1 MSKKRWR
8 QPNERLW
15 TLVFMIGFFMM
26 SADNFAI
33 LLVALA
39 VMAISVYKLRGIDL
53 SEECDIGLHFNGR
66 QCADMATY
74 PWYLENRI
82 KIPFMLLW
90 RVRRALKTQICVFLI
105 LTDLGKKVKYEKDDM

>member
-1 MSKKRWR
+1 MSRKRWR

-39 VMAISVYKLRGIDL
+39 VMAISIYKLRGIDL
-53 SEECDIGLHFNGR
+53 SEECDTGIHFGDR
-66 QCADMATY
+66 QCADMAAY
-74 PWYLENRI
+74 CWNMENRI
-82 KIPFMLLW
+82 KIPFDVTL
-90 RVRRALKTQICVFLI
+90 ASTKGIKKLKYAFS
-105 LTDLGKKVKYEKDDM
+105 